1 MLQHLFETSHK
12 QLGLLTFKNF
22 SFPTPKSRGIARGAG
37 RTSRPR
43 RRPGGSAFHTL
54 VKTVFTVFLWGD
66 NSDKLQKVITKFRQL
81 EVKFSMSYVAC
92 ENIDKQKSHHKN
104 LGAQNRNLAPGTKYS
119 AKKLEISIC
128 R

>member
-43 RRPGGSAFHTL
+43 RRPGGERIPHT
-54 VKTVFTVFLWGD
+54 
-66 NSDKLQKVITKFRQL
+66 S
-81 EVKFSMSYVAC
+81 
-92 ENIDKQKSHHKN
+92 ENIFYCIP
-104 LGAQNRNLAPGTKYS
+104 LR
-119 AKKLEISIC
+119 
-128 R
+128 